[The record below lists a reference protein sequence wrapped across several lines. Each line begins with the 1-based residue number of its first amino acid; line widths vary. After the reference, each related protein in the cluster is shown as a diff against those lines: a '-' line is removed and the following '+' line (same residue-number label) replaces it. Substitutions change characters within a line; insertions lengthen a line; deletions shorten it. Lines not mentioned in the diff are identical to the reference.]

1 MGYIRGMNR
10 DQVLLFPDI
19 VDEYIAQNNPVRFID
34 AYVESLDLAGLE
46 FTHAVPQETGR
57 PAYAPAA
64 MLKLYIYGY
73 LHKIRS
79 SRKLEQETHRNVELM
94 WLLCKLKPDFKTIA
108 DFRKDNAHGL
118 RQVCREFTLLCKW
131 LDLFGRELIAIDG
144 ASLRRLTVKI
154 VISRNINSS
163 SYSSKFMERLM
174 RISKNWTNKIPS
186 SHTSPPLRR
195 RS

>member
-79 SRKLEQETHRNVELM
+79 IHKLEQETHRNVELM
-94 WLLCKLKPDFKTIA
+94 WLLYKLKLDFKTIA

-144 ASLRRLTVKI
+144 
-154 VISRNINSS
+154 
-163 SYSSKFMERLM
+163 SKFKAVN
-174 RISKNWTNKIPS
+174 SKDRNSTEHKLKQLLKQIHGKIDAY
-186 SHTSPPLRR
+186 LKELDQ
-195 RS
+195 

>member
-73 LHKIRS
+73 LH
-79 SRKLEQETHRNVELM
+79 
-94 WLLCKLKPDFKTIA
+94 
-108 DFRKDNAHGL
+108 
-118 RQVCREFTLLCKW
+118 
-131 LDLFGRELIAIDG
+131 
-144 ASLRRLTVKI
+144 
-154 VISRNINSS
+154 
-163 SYSSKFMERLM
+163 
-174 RISKNWTNKIPS
+174 
-186 SHTSPPLRR
+186 
-195 RS
+195 

>member
-64 MLKLYIYGY
+64 MLKLYIRLY
-73 LHKIRS
+73 
-79 SRKLEQETHRNVELM
+79 QD
-94 WLLCKLKPDFKTIA
+94 LKCIMPHDQLSCVGGA
-108 DFRKDNAHGL
+108 YARRRGCAPA
-118 RQVCREFTLLCKW
+118 CRELT
-131 LDLFGRELIAIDG
+131 GHDG
-144 ASLRRLTVKI
+144 VNRGSIHDAAAAFRAGVGGL
-154 VISRNINSS
+154 
-163 SYSSKFMERLM
+163 
-174 RISKNWTNKIPS
+174 
-186 SHTSPPLRR
+186 
-195 RS
+195 

>member
-79 SRKLEQETHRNVELM
+79 SHKLEQETHRNFELM
-94 WLLCKLKPDFKTIA
+94 WLL
-108 DFRKDNAHGL
+108 
-118 RQVCREFTLLCKW
+118 
-131 LDLFGRELIAIDG
+131 
-144 ASLRRLTVKI
+144 
-154 VISRNINSS
+154 
-163 SYSSKFMERLM
+163 
-174 RISKNWTNKIPS
+174 
-186 SHTSPPLRR
+186 
-195 RS
+195 